1 MHLPKSGGR
10 SPSPRTCMHEIATLN
25 FRDPESSDDACAIV
39 RAGEGQVALCLTLK
53 SDGDVEVFLSVDMTK
68 SLIEALNRAVIE
80 ASAA

>member
-1 MHLPKSGGR
+1 
-10 SPSPRTCMHEIATLN
+10 MHEIATLN
-25 FRDPESSDDACAIV
+25 VGDPENRDEACAIV

-68 SLIEALNRAVIE
+68 LLIEALNRAVTE